1 MTVSSPPPKLLPRNI
16 SARRKGR
23 DPASVTR
30 TTPGNPVSTRLESG
44 IGNCFP
50 GLECDLRNLE
60 RRFFPF
66 LEVDVNF
73 DRGSIEVAAVDV
85 DGARAAAADGA
96 IFAADLENYRVIQ
109 RDIGRGATWSV
120 SMIDGD
126 FGPLGRQTVTV
137 RDLATPSFG
146 PRRGP
151 ADAWTAIRLLKE
163 QSQVTLTLRRSPRP
177 GEINLTGA
185 RVRYLD
191 DDGALSRLFEPGEL
205 TQSLCSPWTHDF
217 RDCGCYYWASNHPDI
232 ALPPLPDA
240 STPATLPQWN
250 LDTAWERSDRSIL
263 SPPVVTIDNGSPTVP
278 RDSSAVREMRYHEIS
293 RDWQLLNFVLE
304 RREQLMPYAPASP
317 ALGRP
322 FPDKETLVAQLRYAA
337 GVELA
342 VMLEYLSAAWSLRE
356 DDDPGLAGQLRV
368 DVRTAFAEMR
378 RIAIG
383 EMLHLRAVNDLLA
396 SLMGKDF
403 EPALAVASRIPIS
416 GDDKFRDLK
425 FRAATPDTIAD
436 FVDFE
441 APSQGIDGLYARI
454 LASLT
459 DGKMGTQEQIQ
470 SVRALISE
478 GGDHFQ
484 TFLFIQ
490 EWLGRH
496 QPALYLVAGGPVEP
510 PPGNAEH
517 DELQKAY
524 RDLLE
529 ALYTGLEMRMPAGAS
544 RINAARDSMLGKP
557 GIEGKLQAV
566 AAKGLIIKF
575 DAIADPRF
583 APIVPPP

>member
-1 MTVSSPPPKLLPRNI
+1 
-16 SARRKGR
+16 
-23 DPASVTR
+23 
-30 TTPGNPVSTRLESG
+30 
-44 IGNCFP
+44 
-50 GLECDLRNLE
+50 
-60 RRFFPF
+60 
-66 LEVDVNF
+66 
-73 DRGSIEVAAVDV
+73 
-85 DGARAAAADGA
+85 
-96 IFAADLENYRVIQ
+96 
-109 RDIGRGATWSV
+109 
-120 SMIDGD
+120 
-126 FGPLGRQTVTV
+126 
-137 RDLATPSFG
+137 
-146 PRRGP
+146 
-151 ADAWTAIRLLKE
+151 
-163 QSQVTLTLRRSPRP
+163 
-177 GEINLTGA
+177 
-185 RVRYLD
+185 
-191 DDGALSRLFEPGEL
+191 
-205 TQSLCSPWTHDF
+205 
-217 RDCGCYYWASNHPDI
+217 
-232 ALPPLPDA
+232 
-240 STPATLPQWN
+240 
-250 LDTAWERSDRSIL
+250 
-263 SPPVVTIDNGSPTVP
+263 
-278 RDSSAVREMRYHEIS
+278 
-293 RDWQLLNFVLE
+293 
-304 RREQLMPYAPASP
+304 
-317 ALGRP
+317 
-322 FPDKETLVAQLRYAA
+322 
-337 GVELA
+337 
-342 VMLEYLSAAWSLRE
+342 MLEYLSAAWSLRE